1 MSLCL
6 TFSSRSMLSSSTS
19 PPQGVTCIITRG
31 ESCGDDVG
39 VHEVEPL
46 PALLLLLLPPPLW
59 LDDDTEDEEAAAAAS
74 GSNHASVTPRQPAS
88 ESVPSSQCRSAL
100 KVVALRADRRS
111 SDWTTSS
118 TTSRGRPGGRA
129 PFRLGRER
137 QSASTQSSVRLLGER
152 RPRLVLT

>member
-46 PALLLLLLPPPLW
+46 PALLPPLW
-59 LDDDTEDEEAAAAAS
+59 LDEDTEDEEAAAAS
-74 GSNHASVTPRQPAS
+74 GSNQASVTPRQPAS
-88 ESVPSSQCRSAL
+88 ESVPSSQCRNAL